1 MIKHPYMRGKRKKI
15 LLCLLLCLIALV
27 IGNRIFSVRT
37 TGSVNNNTPPQREPV
52 PPPPNVYPVEPQ
64 RQRQRQ
70 RTTLWTSFPLISF
83 FRKWSHWK
91 SPKILISLV
100 LCLLIVFGAS
110 AYAFQQLVL
119 KNALPNVEL
128 YRVGNMQNVSLAVGG
143 GGIASPLQ
151 SVNILYPLSERV
163 VSVMVKEGDHVA
175 PNQPLIRLDASL
187 LNADISQAADDMAAA
202 QDYLNSVSISGNAVT
217 IAQAQ
222 QEYDTARNKY
232 KALLTQSSSPLLRGD
247 KLVSPIGGV
256 ITQVNVNPGEMFQ
269 ANNSLLT
276 VIDTSTVVVHAK
288 LPLSNLNMV
297 HVGQAASVTPS
308 ALPNQQFN
316 GTISTIIPVADP
328 QTDTFEVWVSIP
340 SKNMP
345 KDSALLPGMS
355 AFVRVQSPA
364 TALVVPRLAV
374 LNPDGDAAVYVVQN
388 HVAHLQHVQV
398 IGRSVESIFINGG
411 LSPATPIVLV
421 GLDQLHDN
429 QKVHITST
437 E

>member
-1 MIKHPYMRGKRKKI
+1 MIKNPYMRGKRKKI
-15 LLCLLLCLIALV
+15 LLCLLLCLIAIV

-52 PPPPNVYPVEPQ
+52 PPPPNIYPVEPQ
-64 RQRQRQ
+64 QQRK
-70 RTTLWTSFPLISF
+70 RTTLWASFPMLSF

-91 SPKILISLV
+91 SPQILISL
-100 LCLLIVFGAS
+100 LLSLLIVFGAGV
-110 AYAFQQLVL
+110 YAFQQLVL
-119 KNALPNVEL
+119 KNALPNVKL
-128 YRVGNMQNVSLAVGG
+128 YHVGNMQNVSLAVGG

-163 VSVMVKEGDHVA
+163 ASVMVKEGDHVA
-175 PNQPLIRLDASL
+175 PNQPLLRLDASL
-187 LNADISQAADDMAAA
+187 LNADISQAANDMAAA
-202 QDYLNSVSISGNAVT
+202 QNYLNAVSISGNAVT

-222 QEYDTARNKY
+222 QEYETARNKY
-232 KALLTQSSSPLLRGD
+232 NALLTQSSSPLLRGD
-247 KLVSPIGGV
+247 RLVSPIGGV
-256 ITQVNVNPGEMFQ
+256 VTQVSVNPGEMFQ

-276 VIDTSTVVVHAK
+276 IIDTSTVVIHAK

-297 HVGQAASVTPS
+297 HLGQAASVTPS
-308 ALPNQQFN
+308 ALPNQQFK
-316 GTISTIIPVADP
+316 GTISTIIPVADS

-345 KDSALLPGMS
+345 KESALLPGMS
-355 AFVRVQSPA
+355 AFVRIQSPA
-364 TALVVPRLAV
+364 TALIVPRLAV

-388 HVAHLQHVQV
+388 HVAHLQHVEV

-411 LSPATPIVLV
+411 LAPTAQIVLV

-429 QKVHITST
+429 QKVNVTST